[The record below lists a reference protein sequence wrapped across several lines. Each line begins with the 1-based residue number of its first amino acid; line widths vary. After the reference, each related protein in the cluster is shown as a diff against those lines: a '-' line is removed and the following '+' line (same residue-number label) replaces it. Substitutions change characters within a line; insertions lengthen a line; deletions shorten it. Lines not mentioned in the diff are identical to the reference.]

1 MRLSI
6 NEFKVTEKDKQNPT
20 VLFLLDIIRQQAEE
34 IEKLKERNNALAAEI
49 NTLKDEINRLKNH
62 PRKPDV
68 KPSTLEEDKKPSQKG
83 KKPEKRP
90 GSKKR
95 KKTSEI
101 KIHEDC
107 PIEPTDLP
115 EGARFVRYK
124 DFVVQGIKFEAHN
137 IRYRLKTYQLPD
149 DSYVTGKLPEHL
161 DGKHFSPELISFL
174 LYQHYH
180 CHVTQPLLLEQLHE
194 IGINI
199 SKGQINNILIENK
212 DKFHEEKNKIISVGL
227 ETSSYINVDDTG
239 ARHKGKNGYCTYIGN
254 ELFSWFE
261 STFSKSRIN
270 FLKLLRA
277 GRKDYIINPEAI
289 AYMTKNRFP
298 AHIQNKLVG
307 FMDMT
312 FENDHQWERFLVEN
326 GINKERHI
334 KIITEAALI
343 GSIVEH
349 GISKYLVILS
359 DDAGQFNV
367 LIHALCW
374 IHAERTIQK
383 IIPYSDE
390 AAADLDNIKE
400 QIWSL
405 YQELK
410 RYKENPN
417 KKDKH
422 RINSMFDAIF
432 TSNTHSATLN
442 QALNRLYLNKDELLL
457 VLHRPDIPL
466 HNNSAENAIREYV
479 KKRKISGGTRSD
491 TGRRARDTFIS
502 LKKTCRKL
510 GLSFWQYLNDRVSGL
525 GKTPSL
531 PDLIKARV
539 SKPG

>member
-6 NEFKVTEKDKQNPT
+6 DELKFSEKDKQNPT
-20 VLFLLDIIRQQAEE
+20 VLLLLDIIRQQAEE
-34 IEKLKERNNALAAEI
+34 LEKLKEKNNALTAEI

-68 KPSTLEEDKKPSQKG
+68 KPSTLEDKKPSQEG
-83 KKPEKRP
+83 KKPKKRP
-90 GSKKR
+90 GSTKR

-101 KIHEDC
+101 TVHEDL
-107 PIEPTDLP
+107 PIEPTHLP
-115 EGARFVRYK
+115 EGARFIRFK
-124 DFVVQGIKFEAHN
+124 DFLVQGIRFEAHN
-137 IRYRLKTYQLPD
+137 IRYRLKSYQLPD
-149 DSYVTGKLPEHL
+149 GSCVTGKLPDNL
-161 DGKHFSPELISFL
+161 NGKHFSPELVSFI

-180 CHVTQPLLLEQLHE
+180 CHVTQPLLLEQLYE
-194 IGINI
+194 IGIDI
-199 SKGQINNILIENK
+199 SKGQINNILIEGK
-212 DKFHEEKNKIISVGL
+212 EKFHEEKNQIIAVGL
-227 ETSSYINVDDTG
+227 EVSSYINVDDTG
-239 ARHKGKNGYCTYIGN
+239 ARHQGKNGYCTYIGN

-270 FLKLLRA
+270 FLKLMRA
-277 GRKDYIINPEAI
+277 GRQDYILNPDAI
-289 AYMTKNRFP
+289 AYMAINQFP
-298 AHIQNKLVG
+298 ACMRNKVIG
-307 FMDMT
+307 FLGST
-312 FENDHQWERFLVEN
+312 FENDHQWECFLADN
-326 GINKERHI
+326 GINNDRHK

-343 GSIVEH
+343 GSIIEH
-349 GISKYLVILS
+349 GISNNLVVVS

-374 IHAERTIQK
+374 IHAERTIEK
-383 IIPYSDE
+383 IIPYSDQ

-405 YQELK
+405 YQDLK

-417 KKDKH
+417 KKDKR
-422 RINSMFDAIF
+422 RIELLFDDIF
-432 TSNTHSATLN
+432 SSTTHSATLN
-442 QALNRLYLNKDELLL
+442 QALKRLLLNKDELLL
-457 VLHRPDIPL
+457 ALRRPDIPL

-525 GKTPSL
+525 GKIPSL
-531 PDLIKARV
+531 PDLIKVRV

>member
-6 NEFKVTEKDKQNPT
+6 DELKISEKDKQNPT
-20 VLFLLDIIRQQAEE
+20 VLLLLDIIRQQAEE
-34 IEKLKERNNALAAEI
+34 IEKLKEKNNALTAEI

-68 KPSTLEEDKKPSQKG
+68 KPSTLEDKKPSQEG
-83 KKPEKRP
+83 KKPKKRP
-90 GSKKR
+90 GSTKR

-101 KIHEDC
+101 TVHEDL
-107 PIEPTDLP
+107 PIEPTHLP
-115 EGARFVRYK
+115 EGARFIRYK
-124 DFVVQGIKFEAHN
+124 DFLVQGIRFEAHN
-137 IRYRLKTYQLPD
+137 IRYRLKSYQLPD
-149 DSYVTGKLPEHL
+149 GSCVTGKLPDNL
-161 DGKHFSPELISFL
+161 NGKHFSPELVSFI

-180 CHVTQPLLLEQLHE
+180 CHVTQPLLLEQLYE
-194 IGINI
+194 IGIDI
-199 SKGQINNILIENK
+199 SKGQINNILIEGK
-212 DKFHEEKNKIISVGL
+212 EKFHEEKNQIIAVGL
-227 ETSSYINVDDTG
+227 EVSSYINVDDTG
-239 ARHKGKNGYCTYIGN
+239 ARHQGKNGYCTYIGN

-270 FLKLLRA
+270 FLKLMRA
-277 GRKDYIINPEAI
+277 GRQDYILNPDAI
-289 AYMTKNRFP
+289 AYMAINQFP
-298 AHIQNKLVG
+298 ACMRNKVIG
-307 FMDMT
+307 FLGST
-312 FENDHQWERFLVEN
+312 FENDHQWECFLADN
-326 GINKERHI
+326 GINNDRHK

-343 GSIVEH
+343 GSIIEH
-349 GISKYLVILS
+349 GISNNLVVVS

-374 IHAERTIQK
+374 IHAERTIEK
-383 IIPYSDE
+383 IIPYSDQ

-405 YQELK
+405 YQDLK

-417 KKDKH
+417 KKDKR
-422 RINSMFDAIF
+422 RIELLFDDIF
-432 TSNTHSATLN
+432 SSTTHSATLN
-442 QALNRLYLNKDELLL
+442 QALKRLLLNKDELLL
-457 VLHRPDIPL
+457 ALRRPDIPL

>member
-6 NEFKVTEKDKQNPT
+6 DELKFSEKDKQNPT
-20 VLFLLDIIRQQAEE
+20 VLLLLDIIRQQAEE
-34 IEKLKERNNALAAEI
+34 LEKLKEKNNALTAEI

-68 KPSTLEEDKKPSQKG
+68 KPSTLEDKKPSQEG
-83 KKPEKRP
+83 KKPKKRP
-90 GSKKR
+90 GSTKR

-101 KIHEDC
+101 TVHEDL
-107 PIEPTDLP
+107 PIEPTHLP
-115 EGARFVRYK
+115 EGARFIRYK
-124 DFVVQGIKFEAHN
+124 DFLVQGIRFEAHN
-137 IRYRLKTYQLPD
+137 IRYRLKSYQLPD
-149 DSYVTGKLPEHL
+149 GSCVTGKLPDNL
-161 DGKHFSPELISFL
+161 NGKHFSPELVSFI

-180 CHVTQPLLLEQLHE
+180 CHVTQPLLLEQLYE
-194 IGINI
+194 IGIDI
-199 SKGQINNILIENK
+199 SKGQINNILIEGK
-212 DKFHEEKNKIISVGL
+212 EKFHEEKNQIIAVGL
-227 ETSSYINVDDTG
+227 EVSSYINVDDTG
-239 ARHKGKNGYCTYIGN
+239 ARHQGKNGYCTYIGN

-270 FLKLLRA
+270 FLKLMRA
-277 GRKDYIINPEAI
+277 GRQDYILNPDAI
-289 AYMTKNRFP
+289 AYMAINQFP
-298 AHIQNKLVG
+298 ACMRNTVIG
-307 FMDMT
+307 FLGST
-312 FENDHQWERFLVEN
+312 FENDHQWECFLADN
-326 GINKERHI
+326 GINNDRHK

-343 GSIVEH
+343 GSIIEH
-349 GISKYLVILS
+349 GISNNLVVVS

-374 IHAERTIQK
+374 IHAERTIEK
-383 IIPYSDE
+383 IIPYSDQ

-405 YQELK
+405 YQDLK

-417 KKDKH
+417 KKDKR
-422 RINSMFDAIF
+422 RIELLFDDIF
-432 TSNTHSATLN
+432 SSTTHSATLN
-442 QALNRLYLNKDELLL
+442 QALKRLLLNKDELLL
-457 VLHRPDIPL
+457 ALRRPDIPL

-525 GKTPSL
+525 GKIPSL
-531 PDLIKARV
+531 PDLIKVRV

>member
-6 NEFKVTEKDKQNPT
+6 DELKFSEKDKQNPT
-20 VLFLLDIIRQQAEE
+20 VLLLLDIIRQQAEE
-34 IEKLKERNNALAAEI
+34 IEKLKEKNNALTAEI

-68 KPSTLEEDKKPSQKG
+68 KPSTLEDKKPSQEG
-83 KKPEKRP
+83 KKPKKRP
-90 GSKKR
+90 GSTKR

-101 KIHEDC
+101 TVHEDL
-107 PIEPTDLP
+107 PIEPTHLP
-115 EGARFVRYK
+115 EGARFIRYK
-124 DFVVQGIKFEAHN
+124 DFLVQGIRFEAHN
-137 IRYRLKTYQLPD
+137 IRYRLKSYQLPD
-149 DSYVTGKLPEHL
+149 GSCVTGKLPDNL
-161 DGKHFSPELISFL
+161 NGKHFSPELVSFI

-180 CHVTQPLLLEQLHE
+180 CHVTQPLLLEQLYE
-194 IGINI
+194 IGIDI
-199 SKGQINNILIENK
+199 SKGQINNILIEGK
-212 DKFHEEKNKIISVGL
+212 EKFHEEKNQIIAVGL
-227 ETSSYINVDDTG
+227 EVSSYINVDDTG
-239 ARHKGKNGYCTYIGN
+239 ARHQGKNGYCTYIGN

-270 FLKLLRA
+270 FLKLMRA
-277 GRKDYIINPEAI
+277 GRQDYILNPDAI
-289 AYMTKNRFP
+289 AYMAINQFP
-298 AHIQNKLVG
+298 ACMRNTVIG
-307 FMDMT
+307 FLGST
-312 FENDHQWERFLVEN
+312 FENDHQWECFLADN
-326 GINKERHI
+326 GINNDRHK

-343 GSIVEH
+343 GSIIEH
-349 GISKYLVILS
+349 GISNNLVVVS

-374 IHAERTIQK
+374 IHAERTIEK
-383 IIPYSDE
+383 IIPYSDQ

-405 YQELK
+405 YQDLK

-417 KKDKH
+417 KKDKR
-422 RINSMFDAIF
+422 RIELLFDDIF
-432 TSNTHSATLN
+432 SSTTHSATLN
-442 QALNRLYLNKDELLL
+442 QALKRLLLNKDELLL
-457 VLHRPDIPL
+457 ALRRPDIPL

-525 GKTPSL
+525 GKIPSL
-531 PDLIKARV
+531 PDLIKVRV

>member
-6 NEFKVTEKDKQNPT
+6 DELKFSEKDKQNPT
-20 VLFLLDIIRQQAEE
+20 VLLLLDIIRQQAEE
-34 IEKLKERNNALAAEI
+34 LEKLKEKNNALTAEI

-68 KPSTLEEDKKPSQKG
+68 KPSTLEDKKPSQEG
-83 KKPEKRP
+83 KKPKKRP
-90 GSKKR
+90 GSTKR

-101 KIHEDC
+101 TVHEDL
-107 PIEPTDLP
+107 PIEPTHLP
-115 EGARFVRYK
+115 EGARFIRYK
-124 DFVVQGIKFEAHN
+124 DFLVQGIRFEAHN
-137 IRYRLKTYQLPD
+137 IRYRLKSYQLPD
-149 DSYVTGKLPEHL
+149 GSCVTGKLPDNL
-161 DGKHFSPELISFL
+161 NGKHFSPELVSFI

-180 CHVTQPLLLEQLHE
+180 CHVTQPLLLEQLYE
-194 IGINI
+194 IGIDI
-199 SKGQINNILIENK
+199 SKGQINNILIEGK
-212 DKFHEEKNKIISVGL
+212 EKFHEEKNQIIAVGL
-227 ETSSYINVDDTG
+227 EVSSYINVDDTG
-239 ARHKGKNGYCTYIGN
+239 ARHQGKNGYCTYIGN

-270 FLKLLRA
+270 FLKLMRA
-277 GRKDYIINPEAI
+277 GRQDYILNPDAI
-289 AYMTKNRFP
+289 AYMAINQFP
-298 AHIQNKLVG
+298 ACMRNKVIG
-307 FMDMT
+307 FLGST
-312 FENDHQWERFLVEN
+312 FENDHQWECFLADN
-326 GINKERHI
+326 GINNDRHK

-343 GSIVEH
+343 GSIIEH
-349 GISKYLVILS
+349 GISNNLVVVS

-374 IHAERTIQK
+374 IHAERTIEK
-383 IIPYSDE
+383 IIPYSDQ

-405 YQELK
+405 YQDLK

-417 KKDKH
+417 KKDKR
-422 RINSMFDAIF
+422 RIELLFDDIF
-432 TSNTHSATLN
+432 SSTTHSATLN
-442 QALNRLYLNKDELLL
+442 QALKRLLLNKDELLL
-457 VLHRPDIPL
+457 ALRRPDIPL

-525 GKTPSL
+525 GKIPSL
-531 PDLIKARV
+531 PDLIKVRV